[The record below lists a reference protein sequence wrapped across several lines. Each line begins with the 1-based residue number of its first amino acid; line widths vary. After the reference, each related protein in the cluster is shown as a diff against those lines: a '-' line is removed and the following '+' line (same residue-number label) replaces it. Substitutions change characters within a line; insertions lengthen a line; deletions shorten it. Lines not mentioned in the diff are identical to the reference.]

1 MPTDWLDRI
10 KETMAVDI
18 ARFQYAGLPPKAIV
32 EKLLEIPEVYQALHM
47 RADRRSVPPAVI
59 LSDAADYL
67 DDGYHEKLVADLREI
82 VEGGEL
88 EPKP

>member
-1 MPTDWLDRI
+1 MSTDWLNRI

-18 ARFQYAGLPPKAIV
+18 ARFQRKGLSPKEIV
-32 EKLLEIPEVYQALHM
+32 EKLMEIPEVYQGLHM

-88 EPKP
+88 E